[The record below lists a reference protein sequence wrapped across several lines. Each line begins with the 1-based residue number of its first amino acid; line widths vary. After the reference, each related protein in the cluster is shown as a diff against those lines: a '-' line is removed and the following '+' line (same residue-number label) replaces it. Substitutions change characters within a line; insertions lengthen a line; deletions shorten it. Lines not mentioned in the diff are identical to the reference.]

1 MSKNPQRWKERW
13 ALAYTEQ
20 DPFKFLA
27 VIEKITNLL
36 EAKEKRLLEQSKPKV
51 IDRLCQV
58 CKDAEGPM
66 GRTRLPALGSPLL
79 E

>member
-1 MSKNPQRWKERW
+1 MGNPQRWNELW

-27 VIEKITNLL
+27 VIEKITDIL

-58 CKDAEGPM
+58 CKDAQARGPN
-66 GRTRLPALGSPLL
+66 GADPPACTPR
-79 E
+79 